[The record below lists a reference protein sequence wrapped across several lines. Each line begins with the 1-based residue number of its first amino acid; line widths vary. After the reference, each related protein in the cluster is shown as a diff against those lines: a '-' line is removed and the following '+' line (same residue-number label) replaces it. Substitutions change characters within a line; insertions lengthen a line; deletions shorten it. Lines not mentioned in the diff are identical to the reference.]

1 MRQLSMIAMKTDA
14 YDDAGDEL
22 RGLLRDVIE
31 NLGVVEVAGS
41 LGVTPRA
48 IYQALSGR
56 DNRKAPVDWLPA
68 LLDLD
73 GEGRLIKRLCELAG
87 GDFVPRDRRSPE
99 EKLAALTS
107 QVEQFGE
114 AGLAALRRAGLK

>member
-1 MRQLSMIAMKTDA
+1 MKQLSLIAIRTEGYEDA
-14 YDDAGDEL
+14 AEEM

-41 LGVTPRA
+41 LGVTARA

-56 DNRKAPVDWLPA
+56 DNRKAPVEWLPA

-73 GEGRLIKRLCELAG
+73 VEHRVIKRLCELAG
-87 GDFVPRDRRSPE
+87 GDFVARDKRSDA
-99 EKLAALTS
+99 EKLAAYR
-107 QVEQFGE
+107 EE
-114 AGLAALRRAGLK
+114 CLRRFGVAATEVEKAVGL